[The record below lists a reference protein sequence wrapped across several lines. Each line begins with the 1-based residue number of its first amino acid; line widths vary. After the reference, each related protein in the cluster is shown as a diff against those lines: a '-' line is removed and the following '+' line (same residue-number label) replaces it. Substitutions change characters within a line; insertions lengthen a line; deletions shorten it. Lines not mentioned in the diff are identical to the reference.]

1 MDPGDCGAN
10 VLESSLTLKAG
21 RYVVIELDQV
31 SVEFDGRRVLEP
43 TSLSLEAGTSV
54 ALTGPNGSGKTTLL
68 RILAGLLKPT
78 SGTRQGPAPREVAY
92 VSQHVRT
99 NPWMPLTVAEVLTM
113 SQYRHRGLLGPL
125 RGDDRRRIAEASA
138 RLEVED
144 LFDRSFGELSGGQC
158 QRVRMAAALAADA
171 TCIML
176 DEPIT
181 GLDLASQFR
190 ILNVIDDERQAGRLV
205 VLCTHHLD
213 EAEKCDRVIMLAGRV
228 VADGPP

>member
-1 MDPGDCGAN
+1 M
-10 VLESSLTLKAG
+10 
-21 RYVVIELDQV
+21 IELDQV
-31 SVEFDGRRVLEP
+31 SVEFNGRRVLEP
-43 TSLSLEAGTSV
+43 TSLAFEAGTSV

-68 RILAGLLKPT
+68 RVLAGLLKPT
-78 SGTRQGPAPREVAY
+78 TGVRRGPKPREIAY

-99 NPWMPLTVAEVLTM
+99 NPWMPLTVAEVLAM

-125 RGDDRRRIAEASA
+125 RREDRRRIAEASS
-138 RLEVED
+138 RLQVDD
-144 LFDRSFGELSGGQC
+144 LVHQSFGDLSGGQC

-171 TCIML
+171 QCLML

-190 ILNVIDDERQAGRLV
+190 ILDVVDAERQAGRLV

-213 EAEKCDRVIMLAGRV
+213 EAETCDRVIMLAGRV

>member
-1 MDPGDCGAN
+1 M
-10 VLESSLTLKAG
+10 VL
-21 RYVVIELDQV
+21 IELDEV

-43 TSLSLEAGTSV
+43 TSLAFQAGTSV

-78 SGTRQGPAPREVAY
+78 TGSRRGPKPREVAF
-92 VSQHVRT
+92 VSQHVRA
-99 NPWMPLTVAEVLTM
+99 NPWMPITVAEILVM
-113 SQYRHRGLLGPL
+113 SQYRHRGLLGRL
-125 RGDDRRRIAEASA
+125 RGEDRRRIAEASA
-138 RLEVED
+138 RLEVD
-144 LFDRSFGELSGGQC
+144 NLFDRSFGELSGGQC
-158 QRVRMAAALAADA
+158 QRVRMAAALAAEA
-171 TCIML
+171 PCLML

-190 ILNVIDDERQAGRLV
+190 ILNVIDAERQAGRLV

-213 EAEKCDRVIMLAGRV
+213 EAETCDRVIMLAGRV